1 MSDIILMILGPV
13 LLIHLF
19 FIFAVMKKDLSV
31 IDTAW
36 GLGFIVI
43 SLIGSLINRGS
54 NLREVLVTLLIALWG
69 IRLAVFIRLRNH
81 GKGEDF
87 RYANMRKKWGDK
99 TNFIAYFKV
108 YWLQIVLMLVVALP
122 LFSVHG
128 TENYTLRWFN
138 YLGVFLWLVGLTWES
153 VADYQ
158 KSQFKN
164 KKENHDKIMQEGLWK
179 LSRHPN
185 YFGESL
191 LWWGIALVAMDTSH
205 SFGLLGAA
213 FITLLLWKVTG
224 VPLVEQRHDKNPQYQ
239 AYKAQTPVLIP
250 SLKRLFN

>member
-1 MSDIILMILGPV
+1 MILGPV
-13 LLIHLF
+13 LVIHLF

-36 GLGFIVI
+36 GLGFILL
-43 SLIGSLINRGS
+43 SLIGTVLNQAS
-54 NLREVLVTLLIALWG
+54 NLREVLVTLLVTLWG
-69 IRLAVFIRLRNH
+69 IRLSAFIHLRNR

-87 RYANMRKKWGDK
+87 RYADMRKRWGQR
-99 TNFIAYFKV
+99 TNLIAYFKV
-108 YWLQIVLMLVVALP
+108 YWLQIILMLLVALP
-122 LFSVHG
+122 IFSVHE
-128 TENYTLRWFN
+128 TENDTINWFN
-138 YLGVFLWLVGLTWES
+138 YLGVFLWLVGLSWES

-158 KSQFKN
+158 KSHFKN

-191 LWWGIALVAMDTSH
+191 LWWGIALVAMDRSY
-205 SFGLLGAA
+205 SFGLWGAA

-250 SLKRLFN
+250 SLKKLFN